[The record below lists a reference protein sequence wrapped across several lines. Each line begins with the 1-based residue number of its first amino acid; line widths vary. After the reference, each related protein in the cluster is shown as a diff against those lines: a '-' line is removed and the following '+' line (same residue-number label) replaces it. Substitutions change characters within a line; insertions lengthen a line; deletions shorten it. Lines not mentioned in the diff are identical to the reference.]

1 MTFVITQNCCADGSC
16 VPVCPVDCIRPAPN
30 MVDPRRT
37 MLYIDPATCVDCGA
51 CVAECPV
58 GAIYYEDDLP
68 ANQRAFLGINADYFA
83 AYPLAVRSKETPSL
97 PSEVETDSLRVAI
110 VGSGPAACYAAA
122 ELARI
127 DGVQIS
133 LFDRLPTP
141 FGLIRA
147 GVSPDHPR
155 TKDVTSVFVPALQS
169 PAVRCY
175 FNVTIGRDLSHDE
188 LQAHHHAVI
197 YAVGASTSKDL
208 GIPGSELDGS
218 RAASD
223 FVAWYNGHP
232 DHAHDVFDLQSP
244 RVVVVGN
251 GNVALDVA
259 RVLLADQE
267 TLRGTDIADHALRA
281 LAGSR
286 VNEVVILA
294 RRYAGDAA
302 FSVGEFLALSELPGV
317 DVVVEGPLGDRPA
330 GDFEAALK
338 YDAVVERSRCQARPG
353 NKRLVF
359 RFGVMPTELVGAG
372 GVRGVRVE
380 PTTDGDSGRS
390 ELIATSLVLQSIG
403 YHGTAIAGLPFDAER
418 GVIPNEGGRVLERG
432 QPVPGVYVAG
442 WIKRGPRGV
451 IGTNRA
457 CSEQTLAAMLEDFR
471 AGRLSAPTTSTAD
484 LDDLLRQR
492 EVDVVD
498 WSGWQRIDDAERRA
512 GAAQSRPRSKLV
524 TFDRLL
530 AAARS

>member
-1 MTFVITQNCCADGSC
+1 MTFVITQNCCSDASC
-16 VPVCPVDCIRPAPN
+16 VPVCPVDCIRPVPTMA
-30 MVDPRRT
+30 DSRRT

-51 CVAECPV
+51 CLVECPV

-68 ANQRAFLGINADYFA
+68 ANQKAFLDINAGYFA
-83 AYPLAVRSKETPSL
+83 EHPLVVRSADTKSL
-97 PSEVETDSLRVAI
+97 PLDVEPDSLRVAI

-127 DGVQIS
+127 DGVRIS

-155 TKDVTSVFVPALQS
+155 TKDVTSVFEPALAS
-169 PAVRCY
+169 PAVRCH
-175 FNVTIGRDLSHDE
+175 FNVTVGRDLTHDE
-188 LQAHHHAVI
+188 LRARHHAVI

-208 GIPGSELDGS
+208 QIPGAHLEGS

-232 DHAHDVFDLQSP
+232 DHADDDFDLDTP
-244 RVVVVGN
+244 RVVIIGN

-259 RVLLADQE
+259 RVLLADGKE
-267 TLRGTDIADHALRA
+267 LGATDIAEHALRA
-281 LAGSR
+281 LADSS
-286 VNEVVILA
+286 VEEVVILG
-294 RRYAGDAA
+294 RRHAGDAA

-317 DVVVEGPLGDRPA
+317 DVVVEGPLGDRPT

-338 YDAVVERSRCQARPG
+338 YDAIVEQSRRERRTG
-353 NKRLVF
+353 TKRLVF
-359 RFGVMPTELVGAG
+359 RFGAMPTDIVGSPRVA
-372 GVRGVRVE
+372 GVRVA
-380 PTTDGDSGRS
+380 PTDSGGGAN
-390 ELIATSLVLQSIG
+390 ELIATSLVLRSIG

-418 GVIPNEGGRVLERG
+418 GTVPNDAGRVLDNGR
-432 QPVPGVYVAG
+432 PIPGVYVAG

-457 CSEQTLAAMLEDFR
+457 CSEQTVAAVLQDFR
-471 AGRLSAPTTSTAD
+471 EGTLCAPTSSAQD
-484 LDDLLRQR
+484 IDELLRQR
-492 EVDVVD
+492 GVDVID
-498 WSGWQRIDDAERRA
+498 WKGWQRIDEAERRA

-524 TFDRLL
+524 RVDALL
-530 AAARS
+530 AAARQ

>member
-1 MTFVITQNCCADGSC
+1 MTFVITQNCCNDASC
-16 VPVCPVDCIRPAPN
+16 VPVCPVDCIRPVPT
-30 MVDPRRT
+30 MLDPRRT

-68 ANQRAFLGINADYFA
+68 ANQQAFLDINAAYFA
-83 AYPLAVRSKETPSL
+83 EHPLAVRPGTTTTRPAD
-97 PSEVETDSLRVAI
+97 VEPDSLRVAI

-127 DGVQIS
+127 DGVRIS

-155 TKDVTSVFVPALQS
+155 TKDVTSVFAPALAS
-169 PAVRCY
+169 PAVRCH
-175 FNVTIGRDLSHDE
+175 FNVTIGRDLTHEE
-188 LQAHHHAVI
+188 LSARHHAVI
-197 YAVGASTSKDL
+197 YAVGASSSKDL
-208 GIPGSELDGS
+208 QIPGAHLDGS

-232 DHAHDVFDLQSP
+232 DHAATEFDLDTT
-244 RVVVVGN
+244 RVVIIGN

-259 RVLLADQE
+259 RVLLADE
-267 TLRGTDIADHALRA
+267 TSLGATDIAEHALRA
-281 LAGSR
+281 LADSS
-286 VNEVVILA
+286 VEEVVILGRRCA
-294 RRYAGDAA
+294 RDAA

-317 DVVVEGPLGDRPA
+317 DVVVEGPLGERPT

-338 YDAVVERSRCQARPG
+338 YDVVVEQARREQRAG

-359 RFGVMPTELVGAG
+359 RFGAIPTEIVGSALVT
-372 GVRGVRVE
+372 GVRVA
-380 PTTDGDSGRS
+380 PTADGDGADN
-390 ELIATSLVLQSIG
+390 ELIATTLVLRSIG
-403 YHGTAIAGLPFDAER
+403 YQGAAIDGLPFDAER
-418 GVIPNEGGRVLERG
+418 GVVPNDGGRVLDSGR
-432 QPVPGVYVAG
+432 PVPGVYVTG

-457 CSEQTLAAMLEDFR
+457 CSEQTVAAMLEDFR
-471 AGRLSAPTTSTAD
+471 SGALPAPTAPARD
-484 LDDLLRQR
+484 LDELLRQR
-492 EVDVVD
+492 NVDVVD
-498 WSGWQRIDDAERRA
+498 WSGWQRIDETERRT
-512 GAAQSRPRSKLV
+512 GAMQSRPRSKLV
-524 TFDRLL
+524 SIDALL
-530 AAARS
+530 AAAQP